1 MVNLSTFQQY
11 LSIDARSSRT
21 LTKSINLTKSFNKD
35 EQHLLKW
42 AALLPMQTEEQQ
54 TEQLEKVLTELRVAA
69 IDDRQRL
76 TLLNIVLEAA
86 NKLIA
91 MLRQHYLK
99 AKEDSTRH

>member
-1 MVNLSTFQQY
+1 M
-11 LSIDARSSRT
+11 
-21 LTKSINLTKSFNKD
+21 
-35 EQHLLKW
+35 LKW
-42 AALLPMQTEEQQ
+42 AALLPMQTEAQQ